1 MIEVEQEVK
10 TPYLDKYTDNLS
22 AKVAKKSEDY
32 QVYGREKEVQAV
44 IISLLRRTKNNPIL
58 VGEAGV
64 GKTAIVEGLTL
75 AILRGQV
82 PESLQGI
89 TVRSLELSSLMS
101 KEDGGFIAKFKKII
115 EEMVA
120 TRGHNLLFVD
130 EFHTVVGAGSQ
141 DGQSL
146 DAGNV
151 IKPVLARGDIQL
163 IGATTLDEFHDY
175 IETDRALERRMQPV
189 MIDEPTIPQAISIID
204 QAKAIY
210 ESFHKITISSEA
222 VKQSVRLSAR
232 YLTDRFLPDKAF
244 DLIDEAA
251 TIASAEGKTSITE
264 EDIAQVLKDKTGIPV
279 TTILKG
285 DSERLDGLKE
295 KLMNRVKGQED
306 AIDAIVDAVTIAQ
319 AGLQDENKPISSFM
333 FLGPTG
339 VGKTE
344 LSKALAEALFDDEDA
359 MIRLDMSEYKE
370 KEDVAKLI
378 GNRVTKTKGQLTQ
391 AVKQKPYCVVLLDE
405 VEKAHGEV
413 MDLFLQVLDDGRL
426 TDSSGRLISFKNTI
440 VIMTTNIGA
449 KKIIN
454 KWELKGSFQ
463 NLTDRDRQQFEK
475 SMDSEL
481 QTEFRP
487 EFLNRIENKLI
498 FNLLEREI
506 IVKIAE
512 KNLSEIEDRM
522 KRQNLTLSYEPSL
535 IQYLSDVG
543 TDVKNGARPLE
554 RLIKRKVLAPISA
567 KSLSLDKTKQTYNIH
582 LWVDGE
588 APDGQHRK
596 DLRQV
601 QLDIEGK
608 IEGKIGEEV
617 DSLFS

>member
-1 MIEVEQEVK
+1 MIEVDDELK

-22 AKVAKKSEDY
+22 AKVAKKSDDY
-32 QVYGREKEVQAV
+32 QVYGRDKEVKAV

-75 AILRGQV
+75 AIMRGQV
-82 PESLQGI
+82 PEPLKGL

-101 KEDGGFIAKFKKII
+101 EEDGGFIAKFKKII

-120 TRGHNLLFVD
+120 TRGRNLLFVD
-130 EFHTVVGAGSQ
+130 EFHTIVGAGSQ
-141 DGQSL
+141 DGQAL

-163 IGATTLDEFHDY
+163 IGATTLDEFHNY
-175 IETDRALERRMQPV
+175 VETDRALERRMQPV
-189 MIDEPTIPQAISIID
+189 MVEEPTIPQAISIID
-204 QAKAIY
+204 QAKIIY
-210 ESFHKITISSEA
+210 EKFHGIQISSEA
-222 VKQSVRLSAR
+222 VKQAVRLSVR

-251 TIASAEGKTSITE
+251 TIASAEGKDSITE

-285 DSERLDGLKE
+285 DQERLDGLKE

-344 LSKALAEALFDDEDA
+344 LSKALAEALFDDENA
-359 MIRLDMSEYKE
+359 MIRFDMSEFKE
-370 KEDVAKLI
+370 KEDAAKLI
-378 GNRVTKTKGQLTQ
+378 GNRATKTKGQLTQ

-405 VEKAHGEV
+405 VEKADGEV
-413 MDLFLQVLDDGRL
+413 LDLFLQVLDDGHL

-463 NLTDRDRQQFEK
+463 HLTERDRQQFEK
-475 SMDSEL
+475 SMISEL
-481 QTEFRP
+481 ETEFRP

-506 IVKIAE
+506 IEKIAE

-522 KRQNLTLSYEPSL
+522 RHQNMTLSYEPSL

-567 KSLSLDKTKQTYNIH
+567 KSLSLDKSRQTYNIH
-582 LWVDGE
+582 LWVEGE
-588 APDGQHRK
+588 APDSQHRK
-596 DLRQV
+596 DLRQI
-601 QLDIEGK
+601 QLDVEG
-608 IEGKIGEEV
+608 EIGEEV
-617 DSLFS
+617 DALFS

>member
-1 MIEVEQEVK
+1 MIEVDDELK

-22 AKVAKKSEDY
+22 AKVSKKSDDY
-32 QVYGREKEVQAV
+32 QVYGRDKEVKAV

-75 AILRGQV
+75 AIMRGQV
-82 PESLQGI
+82 PDPLKGL

-101 KEDGGFIAKFKKII
+101 EEDGGFIAKFKKII

-120 TRGHNLLFVD
+120 TRGRNLLFVD
-130 EFHTVVGAGSQ
+130 EFHTIVGAGSQ
-141 DGQSL
+141 DGQAL

-175 IETDRALERRMQPV
+175 VETDRALERRMQPV
-189 MIDEPTIPQAISIID
+189 MVEEPTIPQAISIID
-204 QAKAIY
+204 QAKIIY
-210 ESFHKITISSEA
+210 EKFHGIQISSEA
-222 VKQSVRLSAR
+222 VKQAVRLSVR

-251 TIASAEGKTSITE
+251 TIASAEGKDSITE

-285 DSERLDGLKE
+285 DQERLDGLKE

-344 LSKALAEALFDDEDA
+344 LSKALAEALFDDENA
-359 MIRLDMSEYKE
+359 MIRFDMSEFKE
-370 KEDVAKLI
+370 KEDAAKLI
-378 GNRVTKTKGQLTQ
+378 GNRATKTKGQLTQ

-405 VEKAHGEV
+405 VEKADGEV
-413 MDLFLQVLDDGRL
+413 LDLFLQVLDDGRL

-463 NLTDRDRQQFEK
+463 HLTERDRQQFEK
-475 SMDSEL
+475 SMISEL
-481 QTEFRP
+481 ETEFRP

-506 IVKIAE
+506 IEKIAE

-522 KRQNLTLSYEPSL
+522 RRQNMTLSYEPSL

-567 KSLSLDKTKQTYNIH
+567 KSLSLDKSRQTYNIH
-582 LWVDGE
+582 LWVEGE
-588 APDGQHRK
+588 APDSQHRK
-596 DLRQV
+596 DLRQI
-601 QLDIEGK
+601 QLDVEG
-608 IEGKIGEEV
+608 EIGEEV
-617 DSLFS
+617 DALFS

>member
-1 MIEVEQEVK
+1 MIEVDDELK

-22 AKVAKKSEDY
+22 AKVAKKSDDY
-32 QVYGREKEVQAV
+32 QVYGRDKEVKAV

-75 AILRGQV
+75 AIMRGQV
-82 PESLQGI
+82 PEPLKGL

-101 KEDGGFIAKFKKII
+101 EEDGGFIAKFKKII

-120 TRGHNLLFVD
+120 TRGRNLLFVD
-130 EFHTVVGAGSQ
+130 EFHTIVGAGSQ
-141 DGQSL
+141 DGQAL

-175 IETDRALERRMQPV
+175 VETDRALERRMQPV
-189 MIDEPTIPQAISIID
+189 MVEEPTIPQAISIID
-204 QAKAIY
+204 QAKIIY
-210 ESFHKITISSEA
+210 EKFHGIQISSEA
-222 VKQSVRLSAR
+222 VKQAVRLSVR

-251 TIASAEGKTSITE
+251 TIASAEGKDSITE

-285 DSERLDGLKE
+285 DQERLDGLKE

-344 LSKALAEALFDDEDA
+344 LSKALAEALFDDENA
-359 MIRLDMSEYKE
+359 MIRFDMSEFKE
-370 KEDVAKLI
+370 KEDAAKLI
-378 GNRVTKTKGQLTQ
+378 GNRATKTKGQLTQ

-405 VEKAHGEV
+405 VEKADGEV
-413 MDLFLQVLDDGRL
+413 LDLFLQVLDDGRL

-463 NLTDRDRQQFEK
+463 HLTERDRQQFEK
-475 SMDSEL
+475 SMISEL
-481 QTEFRP
+481 ETEFRP

-506 IVKIAE
+506 IEKIAE

-522 KRQNLTLSYEPSL
+522 RRQNMTLSYEPSL

-567 KSLSLDKTKQTYNIH
+567 KSLSLDKSRQTYNIH
-582 LWVDGE
+582 LWVEGE
-588 APDGQHRK
+588 APDSQHRK
-596 DLRQV
+596 DLRQI
-601 QLDIEGK
+601 QLDVEG
-608 IEGKIGEEV
+608 EIGEEV
-617 DSLFS
+617 DALFS